1 MVSFFLTV
9 ALPCVYVYYTYL
21 IPDGARR
28 QAAAEEQ
35 IFAGRLADGLGL
47 SGAARLHRTSTRAE
61 AASAPAS
68 CYARLCMPQG
78 PQPRRQTVSPPLPV
92 RAREFGEVP
101 TPDPL
106 LRWHASIPRRG

>member
-1 MVSFFLTV
+1 MV
-9 ALPCVYVYYTYL
+9 
-21 IPDGARR
+21 
-28 QAAAEEQ
+28 AAPAN
-35 IFAGRLADGLGL
+35 GLEL
-47 SGAARLHRTSTRAE
+47 SGAARLHRTSNRAE

-101 TPDPL
+101 TPDHL
-106 LRWHASIPRRG
+106 LRGRAAIPRQRLL